1 MSHRS
6 MKVSSERYSGL
17 CYILCVMERV
27 GVRELRQNLSVY
39 LRRVRRGETLEVTE
53 RGQPVA
59 TLQPIVDPDDPLS
72 RLEARGSSIIRSG
85 TCSRSCARIE
95 PDLRRL
101 VRARQTGRR
110 RAGERRSTGLTR
122 TRFRS

>member
-1 MSHRS
+1 M
-6 MKVSSERYSGL
+6 

-59 TLQPIVDPDDPLS
+59 VLKPIVAPDDAFA
-72 RLEARGSSIIRSG
+72 RLEARGI
-85 TCSRSCARIE
+85 
-95 PDLRRL
+95 PLRRGAGNL
-101 VRARQTGRR
+101 ADLPPPATVKLDRPLADVLEQVREDRI
-110 RAGERRSTGLTR
+110 
-122 TRFRS
+122 